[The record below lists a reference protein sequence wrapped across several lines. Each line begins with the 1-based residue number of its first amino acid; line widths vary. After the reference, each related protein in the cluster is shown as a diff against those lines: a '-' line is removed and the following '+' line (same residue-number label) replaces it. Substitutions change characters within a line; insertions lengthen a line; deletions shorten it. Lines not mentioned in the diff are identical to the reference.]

1 MSTEDSIT
9 EAEFAEAFKILSR
22 RFSQLAGG
30 VDVSV
35 VAAAA
40 AALCVDAL
48 ISLYDTEDERLSA
61 LEQLIRRMRC
71 AMCELPKRRE
81 ERERTRSKSV
91 KAATD

>member
-1 MSTEDSIT
+1 MT
-9 EAEFAEAFKILSR
+9 EAEFAIEFKKLSR

-40 AALCVDAL
+40 AALCVEAL
-48 ISLYDTEDERLSA
+48 IELYDTEDERLSA

-71 AMCELPKRRE
+71 VVCELPKRRE
-81 ERERTRSKSV
+81 ERKRARSEGA